1 MNHLVEELAAAQGT
15 WRELGWPQPRVAL
28 VSGSGLAVDLDLPSA
43 GRAPLQKL
51 VPWPIHA
58 VAGHPLEV
66 EVLRPA
72 GAAPVVYFR
81 GRLHTYQG
89 YTAAQAVF
97 PVRLA
102 ALLGA
107 KVLLLTNAAGAVAER
122 LRPGTLALVNDQLNL
137 TGLNPL
143 TGTPPAE
150 WGPRFPDMIDAY
162 DPRLRELLRRHGDA
176 IGLPLDEGVYGGLA
190 GPTYETPAEV
200 RMLRTLGAD
209 LVGMSTVLEVIAAR
223 HLGVRCACISLAANP
238 GAGMVAELLDH
249 AEVLAAGRAAS
260 VQLGKLFERVLV
272 DPALTV

>member
-1 MNHLVEELAAAQGT
+1 M
-15 WRELGWPQPRVAL
+15 AL

-97 PVRLA
+97 PIRLA
-102 ALLGA
+102 ALLGVE
-107 KVLLLTNAAGAVAER
+107 VLLLTNAAGAVAER
-122 LRPGTLALVNDQLNL
+122 LRPGTLALVTDHLNL

-143 TGTPPAE
+143 PA
-150 WGPRFPDMIDAY
+150 
-162 DPRLRELLRRHGDA
+162 RRRRSG
-176 IGLPLDEGVYGGLA
+176 
-190 GPTYETPAEV
+190 
-200 RMLRTLGAD
+200 
-209 LVGMSTVLEVIAAR
+209 
-223 HLGVRCACISLAANP
+223 
-238 GAGMVAELLDH
+238 
-249 AEVLAAGRAAS
+249 GRAS
-260 VQLGKLFERVLV
+260 
-272 DPALTV
+272 PT